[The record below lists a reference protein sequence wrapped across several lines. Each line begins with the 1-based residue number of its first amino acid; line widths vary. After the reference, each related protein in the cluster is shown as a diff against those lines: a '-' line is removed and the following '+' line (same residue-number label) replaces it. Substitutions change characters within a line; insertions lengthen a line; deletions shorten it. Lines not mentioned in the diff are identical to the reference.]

1 MKEKQKRQGYA
12 APMAEV
18 IVIESH
24 GVLCASAAD
33 GSKGGTE
40 SMNLTDVNWP

>member
-1 MKEKQKRQGYA
+1 MKATKQKGYA
-12 APMAEV
+12 APKAEI
-18 IVIESH
+18 IVIESQ

>member
-1 MKEKQKRQGYA
+1 MKENLKRQGYV

-18 IVIESH
+18 IEIENQ
-24 GVLCASAAD
+24 GVLCASAGS

-40 SMNLTDVNWP
+40 SMNMTDVNWP